1 MIAIVSAVLLSL
13 IYGVEGLTLEQSKK
27 VWVKSTGKSVS
38 FICKV
43 TGLDSDDYV
52 HWYHKK
58 DGGTFKR
65 LLYISESGSPT
76 IEAKEFAAEKNGNSY
91 EIKLHGIKKE
101 HAGVYYCASWEYD
114 GSHSDTKLIHQIQK
128 P

>member
-1 MIAIVSAVLLSL
+1 MFTITSAVILFL
-13 IYGVEGLTLEQSKK
+13 IYSVEGLTLEQSKK

-43 TGLDSDDYV
+43 TGLNSGNYV

-58 DGGTFKR
+58 DGGTLKR
-65 LLYISESGSPT
+65 FLYISESGSPT

-91 EIKLHGIKKE
+91 EIKINGIKKE
-101 HAGVYYCASWEYD
+101 HAGVYYCASWD
-114 GSHSDTKLIHQIQK
+114 ASHSDTKLIHQIQK